1 MSKETMTA
9 EVREAIAKAGQFA
22 DMEPEKV
29 TGEVEPTTGGQAVM
43 PEPEQAPP
51 EKPETVEKPK
61 KAQKPATGAAGKQ
74 AGGKRKTGKKAEVM
88 SKEDAKAALMK
99 AQEEKKLKREFE
111 KRSGV
116 IEKNLATIENSF
128 LTIAFQLHW
137 IKANKM
143 YKTAGFKNIYDYAE
157 SQHGIG
163 RTSCSNL
170 VCIIEN
176 FAERDENGQVVEKIA
191 ECYRKFKQSQLVAM
205 MGMSPEQIARIDENT
220 SVRAINRMK
229 QDLEVEMVPGDES
242 GAGEEDDNG
251 LDGTEAGEKP
261 EPVKKIVNTL
271 IQFNNYNKYQ
281 NELEEVDMLIE
292 RAFKKSTL
300 PVTIKIVCEQG

>member
-1 MSKETMTA
+1 MSMSKETMTA
-9 EVREAIAKAGQFA
+9 EVKEAIAKAGQFA
-22 DMEPEKV
+22 DAGEPEKV
-29 TGEVEPTTGGQAVM
+29 TGTVEPM
-43 PEPEQAPP
+43 N
-51 EKPETVEKPK
+51 KPETGKPEPK
-61 KAQKPATGAAGKQ
+61 KPEPKQ
-74 AGGKRKTGKKAEVM
+74 AGAGKTGQKKDGAGKTAGGKKAEVM
-88 SKEDAKAALMK
+88 NKEEAK
-99 AQEEKKLKREFE
+99 EELIKLQNERKLKKEFQ

-143 YKTAGFKNIYDYAE
+143 YKVAGFKNIYDYAE

-176 FAERDENGQVVEKIA
+176 FAERDEKGQVVEKIA

-220 SVRAINRMK
+220 SVRAINQMRK
-229 QDLEVEMVPGDES
+229 DAEIVQDDTEDGNEPDES
-242 GAGEEDDNG
+242 GEDAG
-251 LDGTEAGEKP
+251 AGKSKAEQA
-261 EPVKKIVNTL
+261 KKVVNTL
-271 IQFNNYNKYQ
+271 IQFATYEKYQ
-281 NELEEVDMLIE
+281 KELEEIDALVE